1 MRSALIDGMVLA
13 VAPMHLLAIV
23 AIGLLA
29 GQGGRGGFVLALF
42 ALGMFAGS
50 LAIASAI
57 RETPSALVLLAVS
70 AFAGIMVAAAIMLPS
85 ILTNVL
91 AFATGVALA
100 LDTPPR
106 AIGIAAAIASQI
118 GTGAA
123 AIAVLM
129 LVMLIATGADRPW
142 QRIGLRVACSWIA
155 ASAILALTL
164 RLAR

>member
-1 MRSALIDGMVLA
+1 
-13 VAPMHLLAIV
+13 
-23 AIGLLA
+23 
-29 GQGGRGGFVLALF
+29 
-42 ALGMFAGS
+42 
-50 LAIASAI
+50 
-57 RETPSALVLLAVS
+57 
-70 AFAGIMVAAAIMLPS
+70 LPS

-123 AIAVLM
+123 AIAALVL
-129 LVMLIATGADRPW
+129 VTSIAKGADRPW

-155 ASAILALTL
+155 ASAILVLAL
-164 RLAR
+164 RLMR

>member
-1 MRSALIDGMVLA
+1 MRSALVDGMVLT

-23 AIGLLA
+23 AIGLLT
-29 GQGGRGGFVLALF
+29 GQGGRSGLVLTLF

-57 RETPSALVLLAVS
+57 RETPSALVLLIVS
-70 AFAGIMVAAAIMLPS
+70 AFAGITVAAAITLPS
-85 ILTNVL
+85 ILSNVL

-123 AIAVLM
+123 AIAALVL
-129 LVMLIATGADRPW
+129 VTSIAKGADRPW

-155 ASAILALTL
+155 ASAILALAL
-164 RLAR
+164 RFVR